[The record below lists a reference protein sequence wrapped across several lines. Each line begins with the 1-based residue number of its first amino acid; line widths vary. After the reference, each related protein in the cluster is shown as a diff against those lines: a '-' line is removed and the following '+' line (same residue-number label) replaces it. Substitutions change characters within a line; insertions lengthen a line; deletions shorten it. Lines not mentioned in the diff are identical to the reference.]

1 MSAEKTWRAL
11 ELIEWTAGYFE
22 RAGIP
27 SARLDAE
34 LLLAHALNQN
44 RMWLYLNYKHVV
56 SGQPLSAYRELV
68 RRRHAREP
76 VAYLTGRREFMSLSF
91 EVNSGTLIPRPE
103 TETLVELALKRL
115 RSEERECLK
124 VAEEGADESVKL
136 ADIGCG
142 SGAVG
147 VALAHA
153 LQEDGAADAATVVA
167 TDISEAALETARR
180 NAESAGVGGSME
192 FRLGDGLS
200 VFHAEEQFDAVVSNP
215 PYVRTADLERLPPES
230 RLYEPRMAL
239 DGGADGFAA
248 LLRPLISGVG
258 AFLKPGGFAAF
269 EVGEG
274 QAEQARALFEA
285 STLFESAE
293 TALDMSGVER
303 VVYGRRAS
311 TA

>member
-1 MSAEKTWRAL
+1 MTAQKTWRAL

-27 SARLDAE
+27 SPRLDAE

-44 RMWLYLNYKHVV
+44 RMWLYLNYEHVV

-115 RSEERECLK
+115 RSEERACLK
-124 VAEEGADESVKL
+124 VAENGADESVKL

-142 SGAVG
+142 SGAIG

-153 LQEDGAADAATVVA
+153 LQEDGAAVVA

-200 VFHAEEQFDAVVSNP
+200 VFHAEERFDAVVSNP

-230 RLYEPRMAL
+230 RLYEPRAAL

-248 LLRPLISGVG
+248 LRPLISGVG
-258 AFLKPGGFAAF
+258 AVLKPGGFAAF

-285 STLFESAE
+285 SPLFESAK

-303 VVYGRRAS
+303 VVYGIRAS
-311 TA
+311 AA